1 MSPAHKV
8 NTGRVVIGLAYVHPP
23 QPIRSL
29 DAWTLQTALLNPRT
43 ARPMHPIRRLIAPI
57 VRWL

>member
-1 MSPAHKV
+1 MNRAHKV
-8 NTGRVVIGLAYVHPP
+8 STGKVVIGLAYVHPP

-43 ARPMHPIRRLIAPI
+43 LRGRCTLSAG
-57 VRWL
+57 

>member
-1 MSPAHKV
+1 MNRAHKV
-8 NTGRVVIGLAYVHPP
+8 STGKVVIGLAYVHKP

>member
-1 MSPAHKV
+1 MNRAHKV
-8 NTGRVVIGLAYVHPP
+8 STGKVVIGLAYVHPP
-23 QPIRSL
+23 QPIRSM

-57 VRWL
+57 WRFL

>member
-1 MSPAHKV
+1 MNRAHKV
-8 NTGRVVIGLAYVHPP
+8 STGKVVIGLAYVHPP

-57 VRWL
+57 WRFL